1 VFIGYSLPK
10 ADFELKSLMKTA
22 QLRYKH
28 LSTQPPRRI
37 DVVAKS
43 DSAYED
49 YERFF
54 GRGQFSYFNG
64 GLEQYVGTRALA
76 GV

>member
-1 VFIGYSLPK
+1 
-10 ADFELKSLMKTA
+10 MKTA
-22 QLRYKH
+22 QLRYRH

-43 DSAYED
+43 DMARED

-54 GRGQFSYFNG
+54 GRDQFSFFNG
-64 GLEQYVGTRALA
+64 GLEQYVRTHALVRA
-76 GV
+76 